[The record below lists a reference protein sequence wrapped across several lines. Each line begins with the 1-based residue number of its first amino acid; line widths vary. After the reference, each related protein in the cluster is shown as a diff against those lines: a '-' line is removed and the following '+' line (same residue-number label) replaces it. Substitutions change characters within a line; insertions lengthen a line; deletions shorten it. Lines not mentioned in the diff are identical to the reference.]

1 MNNYSHNNF
10 TKEKTS
16 SSNAVCEVVSINKA
30 KVDRIKKIMKPERVI
45 TSLAEIFGALSDP
58 TRVKIIF
65 ALLKEELC
73 VCDLANLIGVSSSA
87 ISHQLRIL
95 RNLKIVK
102 YRKDGKVAY
111 YSLADKH
118 IEDLFNQGLEHV
130 EESP

>member
-1 MNNYSHNNF
+1 MNNYSHNGG
-10 TKEKTS
+10 TKNRNSTH
-16 SSNAVCEVVSINKA
+16 NAVCEVVSINKT
-30 KVDRIKKIMKPERVI
+30 KVEKIRKIMKPERTI
-45 TSLAEIFGALSDP
+45 ISLAEIFSALSDP

-65 ALLKEELC
+65 ALSKEELC

-102 YRKDGKVAY
+102 YRKDGKIAY

-130 EESP
+130 EE

>member
-1 MNNYSHNNF
+1 MNNYSHNR
-10 TKEKTS
+10 KVKTRNNID
-16 SSNAVCEVVSINKA
+16 NAVCEVVSINKTIVE
-30 KVDRIKKIMKPERVI
+30 KVRKIMKSEK
-45 TSLAEIFGALSDP
+45 TFTDLAETFSALSDP

-65 ALLKEELC
+65 ALSKEELC
-73 VCDLANLIGVSSSA
+73 VCDLANLIGLSSSA

-130 EESP
+130 EE